1 MQAFC
6 RSGALCQK
14 PSAAASEF
22 KRAEFKRAKFKRAV
36 VMNVF
41 ARVSISRVGAAAA
54 ALFAIGVAVAAVPAR
69 PDDFPSR
76 PIHLIVNF
84 APGGTGDIVARLV
97 GAKLSAAVGQSVVVE
112 NRPGA
117 GGTLGARDVV
127 NAEPDGYTL
136 TVAQTPE
143 IAINPFFM
151 KDAGYDPR
159 KDMQPIALAGI
170 VPLALVVPENAPSS
184 TMAEFVKFLRTTDQP
199 VTFASAGI
207 GTPGHL
213 AGELMKL
220 KLNNRLTH
228 VPYKGAGPA
237 LNDVV
242 GGHVDFYFPGF
253 PAAMP
258 LMQAG
263 KVKLLAVSSAKRS
276 GAAPDIPTVAEA
288 TGIANFDFTL
298 WVGFFGPRALP
309 ADLTQRLNA
318 EINKTLLDPDIKSR
332 LQNDGMEVSALSTDE
347 FAAFVGREIE
357 KYQAIIKA
365 ADIKPE

>member
-1 MQAFC
+1 
-6 RSGALCQK
+6 
-14 PSAAASEF
+14 
-22 KRAEFKRAKFKRAV
+22 
-36 VMNVF
+36 MNVF
-41 ARVSISRVGAAAA
+41 SRLHAAAA
-54 ALFAIGVAVAAVPAR
+54 ATLAIGLSGATLPAW
-69 PDDFPSR
+69 PDAFPSR

-84 APGGTGDIVARLV
+84 APGGTGDIVARLI
-97 GAKLSAAVGQSVVVE
+97 GAKLSGAVGQSVVVE

-159 KDMQPIALAGI
+159 KDLQPIALAGV
-170 VPLALVVPENAPSS
+170 VPLALVVPADAPYS
-184 TMAEFVKFLRTTDQP
+184 TMAEFVKFLRTTDRP

-253 PAAMP
+253 PAAVP
-258 LMQAG
+258 LMQGG

-276 GAAPDIPTVAEA
+276 STAPDIPTVAEA

-298 WVGFFGPRALP
+298 WVGFFGPRALAP
-309 ADLTQRLNA
+309 DITRRLNA
-318 EINKTLLDPDIKSR
+318 EINKILLDPDIKSR
-332 LQNDGMEVSALSTDE
+332 LQNDGAEVSVLSTDE
-347 FAAFVGREIE
+347 FAAFVRKEID

-365 ADIKPE
+365 ADLKPE

>member
-1 MQAFC
+1 
-6 RSGALCQK
+6 
-14 PSAAASEF
+14 
-22 KRAEFKRAKFKRAV
+22 
-36 VMNVF
+36 MNVF
-41 ARVSISRVGAAAA
+41 ARLAISRVNAAAA
-54 ALFAIGVAVAAVPAR
+54 ALFAIGVAVAPLPAW

-97 GAKLSAAVGQSVVVE
+97 GAKLSATVGQSVVVE

-159 KDMQPIALAGI
+159 KDLQPIALAGV
-170 VPLALVVPENAPSS
+170 VPLALVVPGNAPYS
-184 TMAEFVKFLRTTDQP
+184 TMAEFVKFLQTTDQP

-220 KLNNRLTH
+220 KLNNTLTH

-276 GAAPDIPTVAEA
+276 SAAPDIPTVAEA

-309 ADLTQRLNA
+309 ADVIQRLNA

-332 LQNDGMEVSALSTDE
+332 LQNDGMEISALSTDE